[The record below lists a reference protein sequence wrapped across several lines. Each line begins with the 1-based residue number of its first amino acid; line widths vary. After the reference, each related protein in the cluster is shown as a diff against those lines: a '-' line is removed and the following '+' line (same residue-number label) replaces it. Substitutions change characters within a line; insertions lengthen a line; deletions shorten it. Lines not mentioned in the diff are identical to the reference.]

1 MIIDPPKSSEARSN
15 EDGDWIVRQFVASA
29 DLAQSPEE
37 YVAHHAHRLGNFA
50 FHHFEFVDP
59 KLENWVRRVG
69 ELLASDQAVARCR
82 EQFLRPDELAVAL
95 EQEVEDL

>member
-1 MIIDPPKSSEARSN
+1 MITDPPKNSVIRSN

-37 YVAHHAHRLGNFA
+37 YVAHHAHRLGNFS
-50 FHHFEFVDP
+50 FQRFRFVDP

-69 ELLASDQAVARCR
+69 EILASDQAVARCR

-95 EQEVEDL
+95 EREIEDL